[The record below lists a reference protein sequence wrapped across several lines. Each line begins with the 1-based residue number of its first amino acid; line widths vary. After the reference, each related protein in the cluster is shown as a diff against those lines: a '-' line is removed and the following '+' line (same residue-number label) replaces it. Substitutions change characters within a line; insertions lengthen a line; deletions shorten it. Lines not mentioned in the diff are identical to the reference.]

1 MNESKIS
8 KLDIYYIAKWFK
20 NEGYSDELIDDC
32 LNYVFRSDMNWRS
45 IYKAYEE
52 RGVKMK
58 ERTDTRHLCP
68 VCGKYEFENKNS
80 FDICPVCNWEDDGVQ
95 LDDPDWTEG
104 ANQMSLNEAREAYK
118 NGLQVL

>member
-1 MNESKIS
+1 MIN
-8 KLDIYYIAKWFK
+8 D
-20 NEGYSDELIDDC
+20 YSEEQIDDC
-32 LNYVFRSDMNWRS
+32 ISYIFERNINWRG
-45 IYKAYEE
+45 IYEGYKNGGIE
-52 RGVKMK
+52 
-58 ERTDTRHLCP
+58 DTRHLCP

-104 ANQMSLNEAREAYK
+104 ANQMSLNEAREVYK